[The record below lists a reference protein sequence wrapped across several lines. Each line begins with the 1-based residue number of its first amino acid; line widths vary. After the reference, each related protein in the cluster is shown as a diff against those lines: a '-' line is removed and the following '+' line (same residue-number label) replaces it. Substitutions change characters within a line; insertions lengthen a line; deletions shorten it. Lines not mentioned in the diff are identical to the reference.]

1 MLAFLYLTG
10 SDMTAC
16 AETCDTVAV
25 TEQPAWGAVFAVTL
39 GVFALI
45 TAEFLPASLLTPM
58 AASLGVTE
66 GMAGQTVTAT
76 AAIALVT
83 SLVISV
89 LTRNIDRRV
98 VLLAFSVLLV
108 ASNLLVAF
116 APTLSLVLLGRV
128 LLGIAIGGFWTM
140 SAAVAMRLVPEAMV
154 PRALSIIFSGVS
166 VATVAAA
173 PLGSYFGHLIGW
185 RNVFLIATV
194 IGVLAFFWQL
204 VVLPKMAPTGSARMG
219 TLVDVMKRPVMRAG
233 MLSVLLVFT
242 GHFAFFTYLR
252 PFLEVVT
259 GVGVNGLSMIL
270 LGFGVAN
277 FIGTSLAGFMLE
289 RSLRMTLLLMPLA
302 MGAIALALVALG
314 RAPIADALLVALWG
328 MAFGAVPV
336 AWTTWITKTVPDEA
350 ESGGGLIV
358 AAVQFAITLGAAAGG
373 LVFDHAGASGVFV
386 GAGAVLLVAAAM
398 IFVSLRDRS
407 EAGVAVASEA

>member
-1 MLAFLYLTG
+1 
-10 SDMTAC
+10 MTVC

-89 LTRNIDRRV
+89 LTRNIDRRI
-98 VLLAFSVLLV
+98 VLLSFSVLLV

-116 APTLSLVLLGRV
+116 APTLSLVLVGRV

-140 SAAVAMRLVPEAMV
+140 SAAVAMRLVPEALV

-173 PLGSYFGHLIGW
+173 PLGSYFGHIIGW

-259 GVGVNGLSMIL
+259 GVSVNGLSLIL

-336 AWTTWITKTVPDEA
+336 AWSTWITKTVPDEA

-373 LVFDHAGASGVFV
+373 VVFDHTGASGVFV

-398 IFVSLRDRS
+398 IFASLRDRV
-407 EAGVAVASEA
+407 ETPVAMASDAS